1 MIKDTSFDPNL
12 FLRKIVSLA
21 LKNNAS
27 DIHITPFKNEVLI
40 RFRIAGVMKTY
51 GKITHERNYKLLN
64 VLKNNSGLDFNETR
78 IPQDG
83 KIPMNLNLGGKPVS
97 LNLRLSTMP
106 TIFGENLVMRILITD
121 QTHISIDNLL
131 FSKQNLE
138 KLKSISNLENGLVLV
153 AGGTGSGKTTTLYS
167 ILGTFDSNKKTIFTL
182 EDPIEYV
189 IPGYIQ
195 SEVTNR
201 KTNDKKENFT
211 FQKGLNGILRQD
223 PDIILV
229 GEIRDK
235 DTASICL
242 ETANTGHIVFGSIHA
257 NSALSIISRLQ
268 QLQIQNHLIA
278 TGLKFVI
285 YQKLV
290 KKLCHHCCI
299 KKEINLND
307 FEISNIDKNIIVH
320 FANKNSC
327 DKCDKGY
334 DGLVPVNEIIKIDE
348 TISKMIF
355 EKKFND
361 DIYKYIKSIGF
372 IDLFEDGLY
381 KSVNGYAD
389 FYDILQL
396 K

>member
-40 RFRIAGVMKTY
+40 RFRIAWVMKTY
-51 GKITHERNYKLLN
+51 WKITHERNYKLLN
-64 VLKNNSGLDFNETR
+64 VLKNNSWLDFNETR
-78 IPQDG
+78 IPQDW
-83 KIPMNLNLGGKPVS
+83 KIPMNLNLWGKPVS

-138 KLKSISNLENGLVLV
+138 KLKSISNLENWLVLV
-153 AGGTGSGKTTTLYS
+153 AGGTWSWKTTTLYS
-167 ILGTFDSNKKTIFTL
+167 ILWTFDSNKKTIFTL

-211 FQKGLNGILRQD
+211 FQKWLNWILRQD

-229 GEIRDK
+229 WEIRDK

-327 DKCDKGY
+327 DKCDKWY
-334 DGLVPVNEIIKIDE
+334 DWLVPVNEIIKIDE

-361 DIYKYIKSIGF
+361 DIYKYIKSIWF
-372 IDLFEDGLY
+372 IDLFEDWLY
-381 KSVNGYAD
+381 KSVNWYAD